1 LPLRDGREGRAADL
15 GSTIQSTGL
24 GMGLES
30 RSVERKSGEVGSKVF
45 WLVPSSASDLII
57 LMDLF
62 LKLARDSTRVI
73 LVRQFFLTLLL
84 MCLQKFLVKLLP
96 TI

>member
-1 LPLRDGREGRAADL
+1 MRKHTTVLIGLSWMICYYPEVLV
-15 GSTIQSTGL
+15 QSL
-24 GMGLES
+24 
-30 RSVERKSGEVGSKVF
+30 EVGSKVF
-45 WLVPSSASDLII
+45 WLVPSSVSDLMI

-62 LKLARDSTRVI
+62 LKLARDSSRVI

-84 MCLQKFLVKLLP
+84 MYLQKFLVKLLP